1 MESGRMTEILT
12 LIKREWVGSVQKDT
26 EKVVFCGVK
35 SVGYREFYSASATE
49 YHPEIVF
56 ILADYLDYDGETL
69 AMYNGKLYRI
79 IRSYRTGQ
87 EIELTAESAPN
98 EEGEAYVE

>member
-1 MESGRMTEILT
+1 MNDVLT
-12 LIKREWVGSVQKDT
+12 LIKREWNGAVQEDT
-26 EKVVFCGVK
+26 ERTVFCGTK

-56 ILADYLDYDGETL
+56 VLADYFEYDGETL
-69 AMYNGKLYRI
+69 ARYNGKLFRI

-87 EIELTAESAPN
+87 QIELTAESAPD
-98 EEGEAYVE
+98 EEGDTDGEQ